1 MDNEKKKLKAKFI
14 CEYCNFFTNNKTD
27 YDRHILTQKH
37 KNKYKLE
44 DTKFLCDCGCS
55 YKYRQGLWKHQQKC
69 EILKNKSQEEK
80 DLQYVIKEKN
90 NQINQLMDLVNN
102 KCTNITNNT
111 INQTNNINLFLN
123 THCPDALNL
132 SEFIELIQNNI
143 TQYLPGPDVLLEKNL
158 EDNITV
164 VINKNYEIIDTD
176 KKPYYLMDNKRN
188 KLIVKDNNEWIN
200 MTPEDQKLQKSIESC
215 ERSISKEIQKNFQE
229 NHPNFLENELEQ
241 EKFIEVLNHSTSNI
255 GDTERKK
262 IIKAMC
268 KEGINTKEIKDK

>member
-1 MDNEKKKLKAKFI
+1 MNEGKSKPKFI
-14 CEYCNFFTNNKTD
+14 CKDCNFYSNNKTD

-37 KNKYKLE
+37 KNKSIITYNKY
-44 DTKFLCDCGCS
+44 LCDCGAS
-55 YKYRQGLWKHQQKC
+55 YKYRQGLWKHQQRCITLKTKQDGDNLQDV
-69 EILKNKSQEEK
+69 INIKNK
-80 DLQYVIKEKN
+80 
-90 NQINQLMDLVNN
+90 QINQLMEIVNN
-102 KCTNITNNT
+102 KCNNITNNT
-111 INQTNNINLFLN
+111 INQTNNINVFLN

-143 TQYLPGPDVLLEKNL
+143 SQYLPGPDVLLKKNL

-200 MTPEDQKLQKSIESC
+200 MSPEDQKLQKSIESC

-229 NHPNFLENELEQ
+229 NHPNFLENETEQ
-241 EKFIEVLNHSTSNI
+241 EKFIEVLNHSTTDI
-255 GDTERKK
+255 GDLERKK

>member
-1 MDNEKKKLKAKFI
+1 MDVKKSQTKFT
-14 CEYCNFFTNNKTD
+14 CEECNFFSNNKTD

-37 KNKYKLE
+37 KNKLKIISN
-44 DTKFLCDCGCS
+44 KFICDCGAC

-69 EILKNKSQEEK
+69 GNLKIKNIEENLQDEIDK
-80 DLQYVIKEKN
+80 KN
-90 NQINQLMDLVNN
+90 NQINQLMELVNN
-102 KCTNITNNT
+102 KCNNITNNT

-143 TQYLPGPDVLLEKNL
+143 SQYLPSPDVLLENNL

-164 VINKNYEIIDTD
+164 VINKNYKIIDTD

-200 MTPEDQKLQKSIESC
+200 MSPEDQKLQKSIESC

-241 EKFIEVLNHSTSNI
+241 EKFIEVLNHSTTDIGNI
-255 GDTERKK
+255 ERKK